1 MARTYLTG
9 LVMVVQ
15 KLCTYINKY
24 GPFIESQLADGTLTA
39 FQALRTA
46 CTAFMVSGIVDQAKN
61 D

>member
-1 MARTYLTG
+1 MARTYLTN
-9 LVMVVQ
+9 LVSIVR
-15 KLCTYINKY
+15 KLCTYIDRY
-24 GPFIESQLADGTLTA
+24 GPFIESQLADGALTA